1 MAEGWAE
8 EFARAENHVGNRF
21 RHYENDSSWKVHT
34 DKAKREWDQFRAT
47 PAPTT
52 RRETKKRSEAL
63 KKFLVQ
69 FERDEIIFEAHLGR
83 RGQGGIAKALFQLDD
98 SINKLEHISTKLNK
112 WLIALT
118 IVGLILSLVVAADAF
133 GHLLKAG

>member
-1 MAEGWAE
+1 MAGDWAE
-8 EFARAENHVGNRF
+8 EFAEAHNHVGNRF
-21 RHYENDSSWKVHT
+21 RHYENDSSWKVHEE
-34 DKAKREWDQFRAT
+34 KAKRVWGQFCAS
-47 PAPTT
+47 PPPTT
-52 RRETKKRSEAL
+52 QREIKERTEAL
-63 KKFLVQ
+63 KAFLVK
-69 FERDEIIFEAHLGR
+69 FDRDEIIFEAHLGR

-98 SINKLEHISTKLNK
+98 SINKLERISTKLNK